1 MRGMRKGRD
10 KDNNDYRNHFGGG
23 GGYKKCR
30 SVYLISTAICF
41 ME

>member
-1 MRGMRKGRD
+1 MIIGIIS
-10 KDNNDYRNHFGGG
+10 GG

>member
-10 KDNNDYRNHFGGG
+10 KDNNRNHFG

>member
-1 MRGMRKGRD
+1 MRGMRKGKE

-23 GGYKKCR
+23 GVQKCH

>member
-1 MRGMRKGRD
+1 MRGMRKGRE
-10 KDNNDYRNHFGGG
+10 KDSNDYRNHFGGG
-23 GGYKKCR
+23 TKCR

>member
-1 MRGMRKGRD
+1 MGGMRKGRE
-10 KDNNDYRNHFGGG
+10 KDSNDYRNHFGGG
-23 GGYKKCR
+23 GGTKCR

>member
-23 GGYKKCR
+23 GNKKCPW
-30 SVYLISTAICF
+30 VYLISTAICF

>member
-10 KDNNDYRNHFGGG
+10 KDNNNYRNHFGG

>member
-23 GGYKKCR
+23 YKKCR
-30 SVYLISTAICF
+30 SVYLISTVICF

>member
-1 MRGMRKGRD
+1 MRGMRKGKE
-10 KDNNDYRNHFGGG
+10 KDDNDYRNHFGGVQ
-23 GGYKKCR
+23 KCR

>member
-23 GGYKKCR
+23 TKNAAR
-30 SVYLISTAICF
+30 SI
-41 ME
+41 

>member
-23 GGYKKCR
+23 GGTKNAAR
-30 SVYLISTAICF
+30 SI
-41 ME
+41 

>member
-1 MRGMRKGRD
+1 MRGMRKGKD
-10 KDNNDYRNHFGGG
+10 KDNNDYRNHSGGG
-23 GGYKKCR
+23 VQKCR

>member
-10 KDNNDYRNHFGGG
+10 KNSNDYRNHFGGG
-23 GGYKKCR
+23 GTKCR

>member
-1 MRGMRKGRD
+1 MRGMRKGRE
-10 KDNNDYRNHFGGG
+10 KDNNEYRNNVGGG

>member
-10 KDNNDYRNHFGGG
+10 KDNNDYRNHFGGAH
-23 GGYKKCR
+23 KKCR